1 MFVPGEKVPLT
12 VQKSDGGFT
21 YDTSDLA
28 AAKHRAEVEKGDWL
42 IYVVD
47 SGQSLH
53 LESAFKAAR
62 LAGYVPDSTR
72 IDHVGFGVVLGEDKK
87 KFKTRSG
94 DTVRLIDLLD
104 EGLERALARLRE
116 KERHKVVFSTPTPP
130 LLYTPTFSPFL
141 TPLSPLSLFSPP
153 PFPSHC
159 LSFPFPLPISLFS

>member
-21 YDTSDLA
+21 YDTSDIS

-104 EGLERALARLRE
+104 EGLERALVRLKE
-116 KERHKVVFSTPTPP
+116 KGRDKVSNI
-130 LLYTPTFSPFL
+130 SISQFL
-141 TPLSPLSLFSPP
+141 NLFLSYH
-153 PFPSHC
+153 SHA
-159 LSFPFPLPISLFS
+159 F